1 MKNMLII
8 QEDVKDGWEIKGQ
21 YDKSSNFYKYF
32 SKIII
37 IKCLYMETLRFT
49 QICLYFLLSS

>member
-1 MKNMLII
+1 MLII
-8 QEDVKDGWEIKGQ
+8 QEDVKDGWEIKGK

-49 QICLYFLLSS
+49 QIYLYFLLSS